1 MEKIYKYIR
10 PLSYIALSLFVLFGG
25 YRACLWVMPP
35 KPEVYKIAI
44 DSSWYPL
51 SLYGKDSAFT
61 AFSLDMLFA
70 VAKKEKIKVEIV
82 YSGPK
87 RLLELL
93 DDGQVHGILTGIRRQ
108 QVPEGEYYFSEPYY
122 RFGGILIIRKEDS
135 FSSLMDLPSKRIAVK
150 RNSPILFR
158 VQIDPR
164 VSIVPFDS
172 PVVALDQLTRGY
184 LDGVIMDQLLA
195 YLYFAGAYQSQLKVV
210 TLPLTTDGLHLVT
223 LQDREGEKLTELFDQ
238 GLQAIKEDGTYL
250 KFLDQWDLYDPE
262 VLKNGESTLQ

>member
-1 MEKIYKYIR
+1 M
-10 PLSYIALSLFVLFGG
+10 LLFGG
-25 YRACLWVMPP
+25 YRACLWVLPP
-35 KPEVYKIAI
+35 TPEVYKIAI
-44 DSSWYPL
+44 DTTWYPL

-70 VAKKEKIKVEIV
+70 IAKKEKIKVEIV

-87 RLLELL
+87 RLLEQLE
-93 DDGQVHGILTGIRRQ
+93 DGQVHGILTGIREQ
-108 QVPEGEYYFSEPYY
+108 QVPKGEYYFSDPYY

-164 VSIVPFDS
+164 VSVVPFDS
-172 PVVALDQLTRGY
+172 PVVALDQLVHGY

-195 YLYFAGAYQSQLKVV
+195 YLYFAGSYQNQLKVV

-223 LQDREGEKLTELFDQ
+223 LQDSAGEALTEVFDR
-238 GLQAIKEDGTYL
+238 GLHAIKEDGTYL
-250 KFLDQWDLYDPE
+250 KFLEQWDLYDPE
-262 VLKNGESTLQ
+262 VLKNGSNLQ

>member
-1 MEKIYKYIR
+1 MKLFNKYIR
-10 PLSYIALSLFVLFGG
+10 SLSYLFICLMMLFGG

-35 KPEVYKIAI
+35 APEVYKIAI

-61 AFSLDMLFA
+61 AFSLDVLFA
-70 VAKKEKIKVEIV
+70 IAKKEKIKVEIV

-93 DDGQVHGILTGIRRQ
+93 DDGQVHGILTGIRKQ
-108 QVPEGEYYFSEPYY
+108 LVPEGEYYFSEPYY
-122 RFGGILIIRKEDS
+122 RFGGIFIIRKEDS

-164 VSIVPFDS
+164 VSLVPFDS
-172 PVVALDQLTRGY
+172 PVVALDQLAKGY

-195 YLYFAGAYQSQLKVV
+195 YLYFAGTYQNQLKVV
-210 TLPLTTDGLHLVT
+210 TLPLTTDGLHFLT
-223 LQDREGEKLTELFDQ
+223 LQDREGEKLSELFDQ
-238 GLQAIKEDGTYL
+238 GLQAIKDDGSYI
-250 KFLDQWDLYDPE
+250 KFLEQWDLYDPE
-262 VLKNGESTLQ
+262 VIKNGSLQ